1 MSADPAYETYWRRKE
16 LLRKSRPTFPVRRWW
31 ETDGLCDIEQ
41 VYFDA
46 VREAPSLL
54 DVGAGDLRVMRKLQA
69 AGYAGEYHTQ
79 DTGTEGR
86 YTYRSLDDVNRTY
99 AAVLCLDVIEHLSLH
114 DGLTLVRRMISLLS
128 PGGVLVLQ
136 TANGAY
142 VPDPRSWD
150 MTHLHVY
157 TASDLWAYF
166 RCEGLDTAG
175 YRIVLGDR
183 NPGPLVAARNAITA
197 YVKRRILGCDYA
209 NNIALI
215 ARKGATPAPA
225 SL

>member
-46 VREAPSLL
+46 VRGAPSVL
-54 DVGAGDLRVMRKLQA
+54 DVGAGDLRVMRKLKA

-86 YTYRSLDDVNRTY
+86 YTYRSLDDVRRTY
-99 AAVLCLDVIEHLSLH
+99 DAILCLDVIEHLSLT

-128 PGGVLVLQ
+128 PGGALVLQ

-142 VPDPRSWD
+142 IPDPRSWD
-150 MTHLHVY
+150 MTHLHLY
-157 TASDLWAYF
+157 TAPDLWAYF
-166 RCEGLDTAG
+166 TCEGLDATG
-175 YRIVLGDR
+175 YRIVLGEK

-209 NNIALI
+209 NNIAMI
-215 ARKGATPAPA
+215 ARKSAAPAPA
-225 SL
+225 SR